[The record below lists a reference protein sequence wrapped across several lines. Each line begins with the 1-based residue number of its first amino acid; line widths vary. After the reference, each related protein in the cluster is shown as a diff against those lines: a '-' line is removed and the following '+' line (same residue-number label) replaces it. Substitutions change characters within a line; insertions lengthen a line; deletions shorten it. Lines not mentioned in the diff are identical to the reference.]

1 MWHFCPDLFSLE
13 EWDSHPLMSETCTP
27 LPWKEDAWKSSA
39 TDYFNESS
47 LESKFYQILAKV
59 QFKRTFCLGEKYD
72 LSGFFLVLIYFQG
85 CSPIFQSQ
93 KSAWVTILKEY
104 DQTITVMYTCVFEK
118 VMYSQF
124 SSARW
129 HFLGMYGLKLS
140 QWGVESR
147 IK

>member
-124 SSARW
+124 SFARW